1 MHRDTRTRT
10 SGTALPLLASLLL
23 AGALWLGASG
33 LGARARS
40 LQETWPRGEELVWL
54 PPPQAA
60 PILAMGYRQLWADVT
75 WARVLVYFGT
85 NAREDVNY
93 RFRYLTRFLDN
104 ILALDPKF
112 RRVYEWASYAVTY
125 QGGTVEP
132 EEYELSVRYL
142 ERAMKVYPDHW
153 RYFWLAGIR
162 YYMDLESSDPAEQ
175 RRLRERGAALIE
187 AAMLKPDAPTNI
199 AELAAGLRTKL
210 GQQERAL
217 ENLRAVIMST
227 EDPEKQA
234 RLIATYKQM
243 AGKAFPDEAAQAK
256 AELQQRWIEEL
267 PFTPAHMY
275 ILLGDRPAPTVDI
288 ETLLAE
294 TDVLGTL
301 LEEPEAAEEATDAE
315 PEAAEEADAAAAP
328 GTAEKP
334 ADAAAAP
341 GDATAPGTAEKP
353 ADAAGAPGDATAPG
367 TAVQKPAQRGAA
379 ATPGAQQSPAP
390 PARPAP

>member
-1 MHRDTRTRT
+1 MHRDTRNRT
-10 SGTALPLLASLLL
+10 SGTVLPLLASLLV
-23 AGALWLGASG
+23 AGAFWLGASG

-40 LQETWPRGEELVWL
+40 LQATWPRGEELVWL

-60 PILAMGYRQLWADVT
+60 PLLAMGYRQLWADVT

-85 NAREDVNY
+85 NARTDVNY

-132 EEYELSVRYL
+132 EEFEISVRYL
-142 ERAMKVYPDHW
+142 ERAMKAYPDHW

-187 AAMLKPDAPTNI
+187 EAMLKPDAPANI

-227 EDPEKQA
+227 EDPKKQA
-234 RLIATYKQM
+234 TLIATYKQM
-243 AGKAFPDEAAQAK
+243 AGKAFPDEATQAK
-256 AELQQRWIEEL
+256 AKLQQRWLEEL
-267 PFTPAHMY
+267 PFAPIHTY
-275 ILLGDRPAPTVDI
+275 ILLGDRPAATVDI
-288 ETLLAE
+288 ETLVAE
-294 TDVLGTL
+294 TDLFSTL
-301 LEEPEAAEEATDAE
+301 LEEPEAAEEPEVTDEAGAGEAEGAGEATD
-315 PEAAEEADAAAAP
+315 EASAP
-328 GTAEKP
+328 GTE
-334 ADAAAAP
+334 
-341 GDATAPGTAEKP
+341 
-353 ADAAGAPGDATAPG
+353 
-367 TAVQKPAQRGAA
+367 VQKPAQRGAA
-379 ATPGAQQSPAP
+379 ATPGAP
-390 PARPAP
+390 